1 MISRKL
7 VLASLMIVLT
17 VIAAGCHLLGGGGW
31 LPGLY
36 GGKAHF
42 GFNAECY
49 EEDDMYLFHRG
60 EFQYMDK
67 SVGVR
72 FHGDFEASLGVVGF
86 EGSCAELSVLVGNE
100 LVDFGGSPY
109 AAQLSGTCRT
119 QPQGHV
125 GTFEVYV
132 EDNGTP
138 GMAGDY
144 IEVRTFGC
152 GEDGGDYEHAAV
164 LGGGNIWFEEHPE
177 LP

>member
-7 VLASLMIVLT
+7 VLATITVLT

-36 GGKAHF
+36 GGKANF
-42 GFNAECY
+42 GFTAECY
-49 EEDDMYLFHRG
+49 EEDGMYLFHRG

-67 SVGVR
+67 SAGVR
-72 FHGDFEASLGVVGF
+72 FHGDIEASLGVSGF
-86 EGSCAELSVLVGNE
+86 EGSCAELSVLVGND
-100 LVDFGGSPY
+100 LGSPY
-109 AAQLSGTCRT
+109 AAQLYGTCRT
-119 QPQGHV
+119 QPQGYV

-144 IEVRTFGC
+144 IEVRTYGC
-152 GEDGGDYEHAAV
+152 GEEGGDYEHTAF